1 MKNVVGLANAMKVVE
16 SACDT
21 GEITIIGNGVKPT
34 PVELLAKCVEFIN
47 KQYGVDVLD
56 LLVEMALRKDCGDCC
71 CDCCGDYDDDDEEII
86 EVVAKL
92 NVLDIIDEVE
102 GYLDNTILSYKVV
115 LDFVSELEEYLNV
128 VADIIEEKGDR
139 EEYFDSIYE
148 SLEKILAKVSDGVLV
163 DGGVVHVGDILDDIM
178 EIIEDN
184 VVEL

>member
-1 MKNVVGLANAMKVVE
+1 MKNINGLADAMRIVE
-16 SACDT
+16 SACEK
-21 GEITIIGNGVKPT
+21 GEITIIGEGGRPS
-34 PVELLAKCVEFIN
+34 PVELLDKCIKFIN
-47 KQYGVDVLD
+47 EQYGVDVLS
-56 LLVEMALRKDCGDCC
+56 LLMETALRKECGDCC
-71 CDCCGDYDDDDEEII
+71 CDCCCDDDDDEEII

-102 GYLDNTILSYKVV
+102 GYIDNTILSYKIAG
-115 LDFVSELEEYLNV
+115 DFVSELEEYLNV

-139 EEYFDSIYE
+139 DEYFDSIYE

-163 DGGVVHVGDILDDIM
+163 DGGVVHVGAILEDIM